1 MIACSGP
8 IGPSLGRGPAG
19 APGATGPAG
28 PSSYVIDKPTVDGAA
43 TNTLTARAIY
53 INDTGATRTLT
64 GVSAWFVTTVLLNA
78 SNHASVDFSVVA
90 ADGTVGTVTSITS
103 AAADFTARVPRITSG
118 LSISV
123 PAGGSVMV
131 AVSKPGTGVTTP
143 VGTFQ
148 ITIT

>member
-1 MIACSGP
+1 MIGCGP

-19 APGATGPAG
+19 AAGATGSAG
-28 PSSYVIDKPTVDGAA
+28 PSSYVVDKPTVDGAA
-43 TNTLTARAIY
+43 GNTLTARAIY

-64 GVSAWFVTTVLLNA
+64 GVSAWFFTTVLLNA

-90 ADGTVGTVTSITS
+90 ADGTIGTVTSITS

-123 PAGGSVMV
+123 PANGSVMV
-131 AVSKPGTGVTTP
+131 GVSKPGTGVTTP
-143 VGTFQ
+143 VGSFQ
-148 ITIT
+148 VTIT